1 MTDDIGYILVDGIAT
16 ILELAKQDIQREMA
30 AKDINASGRT
40 SRSFRV
46 VVEANRIALVMGG
59 PDTAPLATLEVG
71 RPAGNVPGGFRT
83 TKAGVQDVS
92 NTFKA
97 ILVRWAREK
106 GIPDFGWGQA
116 TILGRRIAK
125 EGTLRHRSP
134 VNVYSEAVIRAANE
148 VKRYGRARVTELIH
162 QELTTITIN

>member
-1 MTDDIGYILVDGIAT
+1 MTDDIGYSLVDGIAT

-46 VVEANRIALVMGG
+46 VIEANRIALVMGG

-83 TKAGVQDVS
+83 TKTGVQDVS

-116 TILGRRIAK
+116 TLLGRRIAK

-162 QELTTITIN
+162 KELTTITIH